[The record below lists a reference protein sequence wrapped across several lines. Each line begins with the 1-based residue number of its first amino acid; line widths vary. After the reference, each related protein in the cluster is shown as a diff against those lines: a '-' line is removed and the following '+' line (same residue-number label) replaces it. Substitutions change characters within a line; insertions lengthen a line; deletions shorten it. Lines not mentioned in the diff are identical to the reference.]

1 MSLEMGAPMTMARD
15 AQADAAIG
23 HLDGFIEALKKL
35 EDYCNTSKW

>member
-1 MSLEMGAPMTMARD
+1 MLYDWAAPMTMARD

-35 EDYCNTSKW
+35 AESNK